1 MSLIINYMNLL
12 NFLTVF
18 VNIVGAL
25 TTIFAICLFVWAIIS
40 WTLGVYPLFLRLG
53 FGRWSRKIAIVSND
67 NMYSSLKTDLVDTG
81 VFREKNIYQIK
92 EDALSKIKETTLAL
106 VHYQSFSE
114 DQIKIILS
122 YKKSNAGF
130 IFYFPEFTPPSIV
143 ISPEM
148 MKAIN
153 NEQFTTIVNMRG
165 RLINDIVTTLLST
178 SYDKR

>member
-1 MSLIINYMNLL
+1 MNLL

-18 VNIVGAL
+18 VNIVGVL
-25 TTIFAICLFVWAIIS
+25 TTVFAICLFVWAIIS
-40 WTLGVYPLFLRLG
+40 WILGVYPLFLRLG
-53 FGRWSRKIAIVSND
+53 FGRWSRKIAIVASD
-67 NMYSSLKTDLVDTG
+67 DMYSTLITDLVDTG

-92 EDALSKIKETTLAL
+92 ESNLSKVRETTLAL
-106 VHYQSFSE
+106 VHYQSFTE
-114 DQIKIILS
+114 DQIKNILS

-130 IFYFPEFTPPSIV
+130 IFYFPEFTPPSVV
-143 ISPEM
+143 ISQEM

-153 NEQFTTIVNMRG
+153 NQQFTTIVNMRG